1 MEGPSNW
8 IFIKSGWLI
17 MSVVAKNY
25 CVSMCVLNL
34 CQDLFAS
41 CLKVFVGMGTKD
53 NSLIRTEDS
62 SSLVLWEEEFY

>member
-1 MEGPSNW
+1 
-8 IFIKSGWLI
+8 
-17 MSVVAKNY
+17 MSVAAKNY

-34 CQDLFAS
+34 CEDLFAS

-53 NSLIRTEDS
+53 NSLIRTENS

>member
-1 MEGPSNW
+1 
-8 IFIKSGWLI
+8 
-17 MSVVAKNY
+17 MSVAAKKY

-34 CQDLFAS
+34 FQDLFTS

-53 NSLIRTEDS
+53 NSLMRTENS